1 MKKPS
6 KGLGAILLALF
17 VTILWSS
24 SWVLVKI
31 NLQDIPPLTF
41 AGLRYTLAAM
51 ILLPGL
57 FKYKAQVKS
66 LTKKD
71 WTRLVILGLV
81 FYALTQGGMFLALDH
96 LEAVTLSLLLNFT
109 SVLVAIFGIFTIR
122 EIPNFLQW
130 LGIVT
135 FIAGALVYFY
145 PLTEL
150 TGEVWGYVFAG
161 ITVVGN
167 AVAALLGRSINRD
180 KLAHPIVVTAV
191 SMAVGALVML
201 GVGLAVEDFPTLNVT
216 NILVII
222 WLGVVNTAFAFS
234 LWNRSLQT
242 LTAVETSIINNTMLI
257 QIAVLAWIFLDERLS
272 WMDIVGLSLAAL
284 GVLLAHIRPRPGNI
298 APE

>member
-6 KGLGAILLALF
+6 VRFGAILLALF

-41 AGLRYTLAAM
+41 AGLRYTLAAL

-57 FKYKAQVKS
+57 VKHKAQVKS

-96 LEAVTLSLLLNFT
+96 LETVTLSLLLNFT
-109 SVLVAIFGIFTIR
+109 SVLVAIIGIFTIR
-122 EIPNFLQW
+122 EIPKFLQW
-130 LGIVT
+130 LGIVI

-145 PLTEL
+145 PITAL
-150 TGEVWGYVFAG
+150 TGEVWGYAFAG

-180 KLAHPIVVTAV
+180 KLAHPVVVTAV

-201 GVGLAVEDFPTLNVT
+201 GVGLMVEDFPALNVT

-242 LTAVETSIINNTMLI
+242 LTAVESSIINNTMLI

-272 WMDIVGLSLAAL
+272 WMDIVGLSLAAV
-284 GVLLAHIRPRPGNI
+284 GVLLAHIRPRPSNI